1 MEYLTSSLEKNNV
14 TVNLKTQRS
23 FHSLAIDSAWAAGW
37 ISYNWTKEPRF
48 RIEREYNNTHVKL
61 CLKYSLKPSMIS
73 CILTMRHAWIGTESF
88 YKYMY
93 IASGKVLRFYY
104 WVLMKTRFVVHDHA
118 EPPEHSP
125 SDNSTRPIGQRSF
138 GWNGFQVFSRLL
150 LFFSLCVCVSHP
162 LYPRTV
168 GETAVDCVCHTPVT
182 VAMVKEQVT
191 PTTGPNYHPSFSI
204 AYCRLLYC

>member
-73 CILTMRHAWIGTESF
+73 CILTMQHAWIGTESF

-104 WVLMKTRFVVHDHA
+104 WVLMKTRFVVHDRA
-118 EPPEHSP
+118 EPPELST
-125 SDNSTRPIGQRSF
+125 SDNSARPIGQWWFPGLRASF
-138 GWNGFQVFSRLL
+138 VTCI
-150 LFFSLCVCVSHP
+150 FFSVCVCLIS
-162 LYPRTV
+162 
-168 GETAVDCVCHTPVT
+168 
-182 VAMVKEQVT
+182 
-191 PTTGPNYHPSFSI
+191 
-204 AYCRLLYC
+204 

>member
-37 ISYNWTKEPRF
+37 ISYNGTKEPRF

-104 WVLMKTRFVVHDHA
+104 WVFMKTRFVVHDRA
-118 EPPEHSP
+118 EPPELST
-125 SDNSTRPIGQRSF
+125 SDNSARPTGQRSF
-138 GWNGFQVFSRLL
+138 SRNGFQVFASLL
-150 LFFSLCVCVSHP
+150 LFFSVCVCLIP
-162 LYPRTV
+162 
-168 GETAVDCVCHTPVT
+168 
-182 VAMVKEQVT
+182 
-191 PTTGPNYHPSFSI
+191 
-204 AYCRLLYC
+204 

>member
-37 ISYNWTKEPRF
+37 ISYNWTKEPRI

-93 IASGKVLRFYY
+93 IEYSWRHVSLCTTVLNHQSFQPAIIQ
-104 WVLMKTRFVVHDHA
+104 HA
-118 EPPEHSP
+118 LLD
-125 SDNSTRPIGQRSF
+125 SDLSAETVSRSSH
-138 GWNGFQVFSRLL
+138 VFCY
-150 LFFSLCVCVSHP
+150 FFLCVCVSSLRSP
-162 LYPRTV
+162 SSRRDSSRLRLS
-168 GETAVDCVCHTPVT
+168 
-182 VAMVKEQVT
+182 
-191 PTTGPNYHPSFSI
+191 HPS
-204 AYCRLLYC
+204 YCCHG